1 MARLYDPMRAREHY
15 IILGVGKTGENGVI
29 SWCNWVVEHPVEHNV
44 PRSFCNVPRTF
55 VEQSEIVNAL
65 IHIVEHPLNIRGT
78 LLNEMINEAKRG
90 CFAHFIA
97 Q

>member
-1 MARLYDPMRAREHY
+1 MARLYDPMRAREHF

-55 VEQSEIVNAL
+55 VEQSKIVNAL
-65 IHIVEHPLNIRGT
+65 IYIVEHPWNT
-78 LLNEMINEAKRG
+78 
-90 CFAHFIA
+90 A
-97 Q
+97 QRNVIKCAIGLRAFTIFVIH

>member
-1 MARLYDPMRAREHY
+1 MRAREHY

-29 SWCNWVVEHPVEHNV
+29 SWRNWVVEHPVEHNV

-55 VEQSEIVNAL
+55 VEQSKIVNAL
-65 IHIVEHPLNIRGT
+65 IHIVEHPWNIPWNTAQQKGI
-78 LLNEMINEAKRG
+78 MAKRG
-90 CFAHFIA
+90 YFAHFAA

>member
-55 VEQSEIVNAL
+55 VEQSKIVNAL
-65 IHIVEHPLNIRGT
+65 IYIVEHPWNICGA
-78 LLNEMINEAKRG
+78 LLHEMLRSV
-90 CFAHFIA
+90 
-97 Q
+97 QSVYVRLQSV